1 MGVEQM
7 TTTKKNSKK
16 SYKTIFIMLLI
27 SIAVGFY
34 YSETKDDNDD
44 KFAIK
49 TAGETGG
56 YRASFINRTGKD
68 VEDKKIRLS
77 DDYWLSGKF
86 GF

>member
-1 MGVEQM
+1 MK
-7 TTTKKNSKK
+7 TTNKDSKKN
-16 SYKTIFIMLLI
+16 YKIIFMILIITIAI
-27 SIAVGFY
+27 GFY
-34 YSETKDDNDD
+34 YTETKNTNDD

-49 TAGETGG
+49 TAGATGG